1 MAGEKKFMKEA
12 LRLAARGRGHVE
24 PNPMVGA
31 VIVRGG
37 RVIGRGWHRKFGG
50 RHAEVEALDSC
61 ANPKGADMFVTLE
74 PCSRY
79 GKTPPCTGAIVKA
92 GLKRV
97 VVACKDPT
105 EGQKGKG
112 LQALR
117 RAGIEVETGLL
128 EEEAQLLNAPFF
140 KRTTTGLPYVTV
152 KWAMSLD
159 GKIAT
164 ALGESAWISSEA
176 SRRVVHS
183 LRGEMDA
190 VLVGVNTV
198 IRDDPLLTAR
208 HVRAKRT
215 SARVVLDSMART
227 PLDST
232 LVQTASSV
240 DTLIVVSPDA
250 PKARTAALEKA
261 GCAILPVRTRRKG
274 FIELVDLLEFLGRRH
289 FTNVLIEGGGE
300 VIASA
305 FEDRVVD
312 RVLAFIAPK
321 VIGGRKAVSPVEG
334 VGVGKIRQAV
344 TLTRTKVH
352 RIGDDTLLE
361 GLVQYPD

>member
-1 MAGEKKFMKEA
+1 MSGEKYMKEA
-12 LRLAARGRGHVE
+12 LRHAAKGRGRVE

-37 RVIGRGWHRKFGG
+37 KVVGSGWHRKFGG
-50 RHAEVEALDSC
+50 KHAEIEALDSC
-61 ANPKGADMFVTLE
+61 ARPKGAEMYVTLE
-74 PCSRY
+74 PCSRL
-79 GKTPPCTGAIVKA
+79 GKTPPCTEAIIKA

-105 EGQKGKG
+105 EQQKGRG
-112 LQALR
+112 ILALR
-117 RAGIEVETGLL
+117 KAGIEVETGLL
-128 EEEAQLLNAPFF
+128 EEEARFLNAPFF
-140 KRTTTGLPYVTV
+140 KHVTTGIPYVTV

-176 SRRVVHS
+176 SRRLVHK

-190 VLVGVNTV
+190 VVVGVNTV

-208 HVRAKRT
+208 HVKAKRT
-215 SARVVLDSMART
+215 PARIVLDSMART
-227 PLDST
+227 PIGSSLA
-232 LVQTASSV
+232 QTATSV
-240 DTLIVVSPDA
+240 DTLIVTSTDA
-250 PKARTAALEKA
+250 PRSRVAALERA
-261 GCAILPVRTRRKG
+261 GCAILPVRVRKKG
-274 FIELVDLLEFLGRRH
+274 YIELLDLLEFLGRRH

-312 RVLAFIAPK
+312 RVFAFIAPK
-321 VIGGRKAVSPVEG
+321 VLGGRGAVSPVEG

>member
-1 MAGEKKFMKEA
+1 MTGEKFMKEA
-12 LRLAARGRGHVE
+12 LRLAAKGRGHVE

-37 RVIGRGWHRKFGG
+37 KIVGSGWHRKFGG
-50 RHAEVEALDSC
+50 KHAEIEALDSC
-61 ANPKGADMFVTLE
+61 ANPKGAGMYVTLE
-74 PCSRY
+74 PCSRH
-79 GKTPPCTGAIVKA
+79 GKTPPCTEAIIRA

-105 EGQKGKG
+105 EQQKGRG
-112 LQALR
+112 VRALKK
-117 RAGIEVETGLL
+117 AGIEVETGLL
-128 EEEAQLLNAPFF
+128 EEEARFLNAPFF
-140 KRTTTGLPYVTV
+140 KHVTTGIPYVTV

-176 SRRVVHS
+176 SRRLVHR

-190 VLVGVNTV
+190 VVVGVNTV

-215 SARVVLDSMART
+215 PARIVLDSMART
-227 PLDST
+227 PIGSSLA
-232 LVQTASSV
+232 QTASSV
-240 DTLIVVSPDA
+240 DTLIVVSHEA

-261 GCAILPVRTRRKG
+261 GCAILPVRVRRKG
-274 FIELVDLLEFLGRRH
+274 YIELLDLLEFLGRRH

-321 VIGGRKAVSPVEG
+321 VIGGRSAVSPVEG

-344 TLTRTKVH
+344 TLSRTKVH